1 LPKARSQVIKAH
13 KRRDLDHRLVCLG
26 KARMLA
32 DPVHDCKVAL
42 VFLTRLPLAPEPT
55 GDRSSLGASVVMF
68 PLVGALIGL
77 LGGVGYVL
85 AFWLGLP
92 PLPAATVAL
101 ATTIWLTGALHEDG
115 LADVADGFG
124 GGRTLEDKLR
134 IMRDPRLGSYG
145 ALALILGVLARAGA
159 LAALA
164 APADV
169 MAALV
174 AAGAASRAALAPVM
188 TMLPVARAEG
198 LAAGAGRPH
207 PLRAAA
213 AVLVAALISVVLL
226 GKASAAALLAGAA
239 ATFVVA
245 WLARRQIGGHTGDV
259 LGAVQQLTEIGVLLG
274 TVAALRP

>member
-1 LPKARSQVIKAH
+1 
-13 KRRDLDHRLVCLG
+13 
-26 KARMLA
+26 MLA

-42 VFLTRLPLAPEPT
+42 AFLTRLPVAPQPTAPE
-55 GDRSSLGASVVMF
+55 SSLGASVVMF
-68 PLVGALIGL
+68 PMVGALIGL
-77 LGGVGYVL
+77 LGGVGYAL

-92 PLPAATVAL
+92 PLLAATVAL

-124 GGRTLEDKLR
+124 GGRTREDKLR
-134 IMRDPRLGSYG
+134 IMRDPRIGSYG
-145 ALALILGVLARAGA
+145 ALALVLGLLARTGA

-174 AAGAASRAALAPVM
+174 AAGAGSRAALAPVM
-188 TMLPVARAEG
+188 TMLPLARADG

-226 GKASAAALLAGAA
+226 GKPAAAALFGGAA
-239 ATFVVA
+239 AALVVA

-259 LGAVQQLTEIGVLLG
+259 LGAVQQLSEIGLLLG